1 MGLHEGES
9 RVRLVGRAVE
19 LEVLR
24 AVIEDAAT
32 GRARFVLLEG
42 EAGIGKSRL
51 IADALAL
58 AQGRGFRILSG
69 GCDEIE
75 RDRPLLALSEALEV
89 ERGAPDPPRAKLA
102 RLLEA
107 DEGPPGRVVHG
118 AGIADQGWLIVEAV
132 LDVLEEFASAVPIA
146 LAVEDLQWADPLT
159 LRALHSITRH
169 LTRLP
174 LVLLATVRGGS
185 HGPDVDR
192 AIADLLARGAEH
204 VLLGP
209 LSSHEAAHLAGE
221 VVGHPAGPRLLEQVG
236 GAGGNPLFV
245 VELVRALA
253 YAMTLPGTDR
263 WWALLEGRCTII
275 VAFDAS
281 GDLKPAKPE
290 AMPSCNAFE
299 QLRDIAWKQL
309 GIMIDVLDPGYGPT
323 SNPWLG
329 PLGQPGPQLS
339 RPPHWWQRS
348 WPQLRRRSDTSVP
361 TANRVWPASG
371 SSIRRCPASRDPQAT
386 ACWSWPKLL
395 SATPRPSTSWT
406 TPPAWTGGGSP
417 LTRHSTSSCRPS
429 DSVSTSSWAGPTPA
443 LRSKRPSVTR
453 PE

>member
-75 RDRPLLALSEALEV
+75 RDRPLRALSEALEV

-107 DEGPPGRVVHG
+107 DEGLPGRVVHG

-159 LRALHSITRH
+159 LRALH
-169 LTRLP
+169 
-174 LVLLATVRGGS
+174 
-185 HGPDVDR
+185 
-192 AIADLLARGAEH
+192 
-204 VLLGP
+204 
-209 LSSHEAAHLAGE
+209 
-221 VVGHPAGPRLLEQVG
+221 
-236 GAGGNPLFV
+236 
-245 VELVRALA
+245 
-253 YAMTLPGTDR
+253 
-263 WWALLEGRCTII
+263 
-275 VAFDAS
+275 
-281 GDLKPAKPE
+281 
-290 AMPSCNAFE
+290 
-299 QLRDIAWKQL
+299 
-309 GIMIDVLDPGYGPT
+309 
-323 SNPWLG
+323 
-329 PLGQPGPQLS
+329 
-339 RPPHWWQRS
+339 
-348 WPQLRRRSDTSVP
+348 
-361 TANRVWPASG
+361 
-371 SSIRRCPASRDPQAT
+371 CPASDSLAVGVVGDGAR
-386 ACWSWPKLL
+386 WISWP
-395 SATPRPSTSWT
+395 
-406 TPPAWTGGGSP
+406 
-417 LTRHSTSSCRPS
+417 
-429 DSVSTSSWAGPTPA
+429 
-443 LRSKRPSVTR
+443 
-453 PE
+453 